1 MVRSATFDD
10 IPAIVG
16 LLRVMHA
23 ESRFRSIEFVDA
35 KAAATVAGLLTER
48 MCVLVAEREGAM
60 IGFFLGAVSEYF
72 FSHEPFAADL
82 ALFVDPSQRGGMAGA
97 SLLRAFKAW
106 AQARGIRHV
115 EIGVTTGV
123 TVEKTAALFE
133 RLGFRRQG
141 ITFAM
146 EAT

>member
-1 MVRSATFDD
+1 MVRAATFDD

-23 ESRFRSIEFVDA
+23 ESRFRSIEFVDS
-35 KAAATVAGLLTER
+35 KAAATVAALLTER
-48 MCVLVAEREGAM
+48 MCVLVAERDGAA

-72 FSHEPFAADL
+72 FSLERYAADL
-82 ALFVDPSQRGGMAGA
+82 ALFVDPGHRGGMTGA

-106 AQARGIRHV
+106 AQDQGIRHV

-141 ITFAM
+141 ILFTMAG
-146 EAT
+146 A